1 MIEQCKLVPNSQ
13 SFVRR
18 CGGRAKV
25 ACTWRA
31 SSRSGIRAM
40 RPNCC
45 SPDPEDE
52 NGVREEPVA
61 IWSNKIRSGI
71 RAVASAVEERNL
83 HEDITI
89 VTCDSLRKQAMQGPS
104 RTRSLLLTGGV
115 SLADP
120 CAREDCARV
129 YSSAGGVPRC
139 PVRRVVMTQSGEAP
153 SFKEVSIYSL
163 ITDVINIK
171 MRP

>member
-1 MIEQCKLVPNSQ
+1 
-13 SFVRR
+13 
-18 CGGRAKV
+18 
-25 ACTWRA
+25 
-31 SSRSGIRAM
+31 M

-83 HEDITI
+83 DQDITI
-89 VTCDSLRKQAMQGPS
+89 ATGDSLRKQAMQGPS
-104 RTRSLLLTGGV
+104 RTRSLQLTGGV

-153 SFKEVSIYSL
+153 SFKEVSILFSDNRCYQYQDAAM
-163 ITDVINIK
+163 TDTQLRTTIDL
-171 MRP
+171 RQGAQSALAPAHRC

>member
-1 MIEQCKLVPNSQ
+1 
-13 SFVRR
+13 
-18 CGGRAKV
+18 
-25 ACTWRA
+25 
-31 SSRSGIRAM
+31 M
-40 RPNCC
+40 RPNRC

-83 HEDITI
+83 HQDITI
-89 VTCDSLRKQAMQGPS
+89 ATGDSLRKQAMQGPS

-120 CAREDCARV
+120 CAWRTAPRV
-129 YSSAGGVPRC
+129 CSSAGGDASVPGPPGRHDTK
-139 PVRRVVMTQSGEAP
+139 RRGAELQGTKYLFS
-153 SFKEVSIYSL
+153 
-163 ITDVINIK
+163 DN
-171 MRP
+171 R